1 MKTRNTE
8 LSNQSNTTHKRLYYL
23 DWLRVLA
30 FGLLFLFHSW
40 RPFDHFPWHIKNEE
54 QTLVFDILTM
64 FTHGWRMFLIFLVSG
79 AGTWLAMRARK
90 EAFMKD
96 RIKRLL
102 IPFLFGIFLII
113 PPQRFYEWVMFGGF
127 EGDYL
132 TFLSAY
138 PIEQLGANMGI
149 SVLLWFGHL
158 GTHIW
163 YLPFLFVMTLLS
175 LPLLNAIRKG
185 KLRFDRL
192 KRIASTGPGIFILII
207 PMIVFRIALKPVFT
221 EYTDWADFFVYL
233 WPFLYGFIF
242 MADQDFLIIVK
253 KRMWLFLN
261 AGILSS
267 SVFMYMGSLGEEYI
281 QAYMSPVFNWLHV
294 GTSIVAMFIAFSWI
308 MFFLALFAR
317 SMNFNHKL
325 LVPANISILPIYV
338 LHQTLIIVFGYYIV
352 GTELSPGL
360 KFLAIAFTA
369 IPVSI
374 LLYKLIQ
381 TNNLTRFLFGL
392 KPGQSSTK
400 SSGNKE
406 SPTGKTDVVQ
416 EP

>member
-1 MKTRNTE
+1 MKTLNTE
-8 LSNQSNTTHKRLYYL
+8 LPNPIVSVENKRLYYL

-54 QTLVFDILTM
+54 QTIAFDILTM

-90 EAFMKD
+90 DRFMMD
-96 RIKRLL
+96 RVKRLL
-102 IPFLFGIFLII
+102 VPFLFGILLII
-113 PPQRFYEWVMFGGF
+113 PPQRFYEWIMFGGF
-127 EGDYL
+127 TGDYL
-132 TFLSAY
+132 DFLSTY
-138 PIEQLGANMGI
+138 PFSQLSANMGA
-149 SVLLWFGHL
+149 SLLLWFGHL

-175 LPLLNAIRKG
+175 LPLLKAIRERKVNFT
-185 KLRFDRL
+185 KLKKVMSTRL
-192 KRIASTGPGIFILII
+192 GIFILII
-207 PMIVFRIALKPVFT
+207 PMIIFRVALKPIFP

-242 MADQDFLIIVK
+242 MADREFLDIIK

-261 AGILSS
+261 VGVLASTTFI
-267 SVFMYMGSLGEEYI
+267 YMSSLGEEYI
-281 QAYMSPVFNWLHV
+281 QAYLFPEYNLLHV
-294 GTSIVAMFIAFSWI
+294 TTSIIAMIIALSWI

-317 SMNFNHKL
+317 TMNFKHRL
-325 LVPANISILPIYV
+325 LIPANISILPIYV
-338 LHQTLIIVFGYYIV
+338 LHQSLIIVFGYYIV
-352 GTELSPGL
+352 GTELNPWI
-360 KFLAIAFTA
+360 KFLAIAFSA

-392 KPGQSSTK
+392 KPKASDGRKFKKENNPASTA
-400 SSGNKE
+400 E
-406 SPTGKTDVVQ
+406 LV
-416 EP
+416 

>member
-1 MKTRNTE
+1 MKTLNTE
-8 LSNQSNTTHKRLYYL
+8 LIGSTENKRLYYL

-54 QTLVFDILTM
+54 QTIAFDILTI

-90 EAFMKD
+90 DKFMMD
-96 RIKRLL
+96 RVKRLL
-102 IPFLFGIFLII
+102 VPFLFGILLII
-113 PPQRFYEWVMFGGF
+113 PPQRFYEWVMFGEF
-127 EGDYL
+127 TGDYMA
-132 TFLSAY
+132 FLSAY
-138 PIEQLGANMGI
+138 PAQQLGANMGA
-149 SVLLWFGHL
+149 SLLLWFGHL

-175 LPLLNAIRKG
+175 LPLLKAIRDG
-185 KLRFDRL
+185 KVNFTKLKKIMSTRL
-192 KRIASTGPGIFILII
+192 GIFILVI
-207 PMIVFRIALKPVFT
+207 PMVVFRLVLKPVFP
-221 EYTDWADFFVYL
+221 EYTDWADFLVYL

-242 MADQDFLIIVK
+242 MADQEFLDIVK

-261 AGILSS
+261 VGVLASTTFI
-267 SVFMYMGSLGEEYI
+267 YMSSLGDQYI
-281 QAYMSPVFNWLHV
+281 QAYLAPEFNLLHV
-294 GTSIVAMFIAFSWI
+294 STSIIAMIIALSWI

-317 SMNFNHKL
+317 TMNFNHKL
-325 LVPANISILPIYV
+325 LIPANISILPIYV
-338 LHQTLIIVFGYYIV
+338 LHQSLIIVFGYYIV
-352 GTELSPGL
+352 GTELNPWV
-360 KFLAIAFTA
+360 KFLAIAFSA

-392 KPGQSSTK
+392 KP
-400 SSGNKE
+400 
-406 SPTGKTDVVQ
+406 KTTIKKQ
-416 EP
+416 P

>member
-1 MKTRNTE
+1 MKTLNTE
-8 LSNQSNTTHKRLYYL
+8 LTKQTNPEKNQRLYYL

-40 RPFDHFPWHIKNEE
+40 RPFDHFPWHIKNET
-54 QTLVFDILTM
+54 QSIAFDILTM

-90 EAFMKD
+90 DKFMMD
-96 RIKRLL
+96 RVKRLL
-102 IPFLFGIFLII
+102 VPFLFGILLII
-113 PPQRFYEWVMFGGF
+113 PPQRFYEWIMFGGF
-127 EGDYL
+127 TGDYL
-132 TFLSAY
+132 SFLTAY
-138 PIEQLGANMGI
+138 PTEQLGANMGA
-149 SVLLWFGHL
+149 SLLLWFGHL

-163 YLPFLFVMTLLS
+163 YLPFLFAMTLLS
-175 LPLLNAIRKG
+175 LPLLKAIRN
-185 KLRFDRL
+185 
-192 KRIASTGPGIFILII
+192 KRISFTKLKKIMSTRLGIFILVI
-207 PMIVFRIALKPVFT
+207 PMLVFRLALKPVFS

-242 MADQDFLIIVK
+242 MADQEFLVIVK

-261 AGILSS
+261 VGVLASTAFI
-267 SVFMYMGSLGEEYI
+267 YMSSLGEEYI
-281 QAYMSPVFNWLHV
+281 QAYLSPVFNWLHV
-294 GTSIVAMFIAFSWI
+294 STSIIAMFIAFSWI

-317 SMNFNHKL
+317 TMNFNHKL
-325 LVPANISILPIYV
+325 LIPANISILPIYV

-352 GTELSPGL
+352 QMDISPGL
-360 KFLAIAFTA
+360 KFLAIAFSA

-392 KPGQSSTK
+392 KPKNAVKKQLEKDEASK
-400 SSGNKE
+400 ME
-406 SPTGKTDVVQ
+406 LV
-416 EP
+416 